1 MLRRLVLA
9 ATAGLVLLALGAD
22 AQERIHRIGVLRN
35 FEDPENT
42 KAWLEGL
49 RERGWTVGRNLEIE
63 YRYTQGRNE
72 QIPALAAEL
81 TALGPELIVAVSPV
95 LALAVRS
102 AAPSMPLVFVN
113 VADPIALRLV
123 ESLAHPGGN
132 ATGVATIVP
141 EGFIGKQ
148 LQLLKELVPRASRI
162 AVLIN
167 PMNPSHQRGR
177 TELPEIG
184 QKLGVTLVIVEASA
198 SDQLETAFNAAIK
211 QGAEAIDVWGEP
223 LTSLHSAEIVAL
235 AARYRLPAVY
245 LFRQSAVDGGL
256 LSFGSNEADRW
267 RRVGPYVDK
276 ILKGERPADLPVE
289 QPTGYHLAVNLKTA
303 AALGITVSPSI
314 LAQADEV
321 IE

>member
-102 AAPSMPLVFVN
+102 AAPSVPLVFVN

-223 LTSLHSAEIVAL
+223 VTSLHSAEIVAL

>member
-102 AAPSMPLVFVN
+102 AAPSVPLVFVN

-314 LAQADEV
+314 LTQADEV

>member
-223 LTSLHSAEIVAL
+223 VTSLHSAEIVAL

>member
-102 AAPSMPLVFVN
+102 AAPSVPLVFVN

>member
-102 AAPSMPLVFVN
+102 AAPSVPLVFVN

-223 LTSLHSAEIVAL
+223 VTSLHSAEIVAL
-235 AARYRLPAVY
+235 AARYRLLAVY

-256 LSFGSNEADRW
+256 LTFGSNEADRW